1 MKRLLVVC
9 GFCNKDDSMMHA
21 VAVNYYLNDEGVIFE
36 GCQWR
41 HDSSTKGFYLTE
53 KTGRLLLD
61 RPTEVFVYY
70 VRPSVAV
77 KIKTIIPRPQNK
89 KRKRNGVA
97 DVSSESNK
105 KRNE

>member
-1 MKRLLVVC
+1 
-9 GFCNKDDSMMHA
+9 MMHA

-41 HDSSTKGFYLTE
+41 HDSSTKAFYLTE
-53 KTGRLLLD
+53 NTGRLLLD

-77 KIKTIIPRPQNK
+77 NIKTIIPRPQNK

-97 DVSSESNK
+97 DFSSNK